1 LKQEP
6 NIKPLE
12 VLVSFGERLY
22 VKLNLGCGNK
32 KKDGFLGVDRYPCD
46 AANLICDVSKPLPFQ
61 DDSVDE
67 VYMDNVIEHLYDIP
81 TLMRE
86 VVRISKRGSCVTIIT
101 PHFSSLASW
110 RDPTHVHHLSY
121 FSFDHFEKLSTM
133 HYVGG
138 GLKVVSRTLSFGG
151 GVLGLVGRLIFLLNP
166 ETYEKKFCFLFRA
179 STLKFHLE
187 VTK

>member
-1 LKQEP
+1 
-6 NIKPLE
+6 
-12 VLVSFGERLY
+12 

-32 KKDGFLGVDRYPCD
+32 QRDGFLGVDRYPCD
-46 AANLICDVSKPLPFQ
+46 AANLICDVSRTLPFQ
-61 DDSVDE
+61 DDSIDE
-67 VYMDNVIEHLYDIP
+67 VYMDNLIEHVHDIP

-86 VVRISKRGSCVTIIT
+86 VVRVSRHGARILIIT

-121 FSFDHFEKLSTM
+121 FSFDYFEKSSAM

-138 GLKVVSRTLSFGG
+138 GLKVVSRKLSFGG
-151 GVLGLVGRLIFLLNP
+151 GLLGLLGRLICWLNP

-179 STLKFHLE
+179 STLTFYLE